1 MRIILSFVCLLIAG
15 TAAQA
20 GPGREA
26 LDRFMGE
33 LTTLEARFEQ
43 SVLDTEHSRQG
54 LFYGTFQLQR
64 PDRFRW
70 DYLVPE
76 RKQII
81 ADGRDLWVVDIELN
95 QITQHYQSL
104 ALKNTPASVLLSSEP
119 LEKTFEVVE
128 LGEKLE
134 MQWIEL
140 LPRDQE
146 SDVVRILLAFKG
158 DDLLR
163 LELIDAFGQIS
174 RFSFFEIKRN
184 PEIPAEQFD
193 YQPPEEWDVFSDY
206 RG

>member
-1 MRIILSFVCLLIAG
+1 MRILLSFICLLI
-15 TAAQA
+15 TSAASHA

-26 LDRFMGE
+26 LDRFMSE

-70 DYLVPE
+70 DYVEPE

-81 ADGRDLWVVDIELN
+81 ADGRDLWIVDVELN
-95 QITQHYQSL
+95 QITQHYQPL
-104 ALKNTPASVLLSSEP
+104 ALKNTPATVLLSNEP
-119 LEKTFEVVE
+119 LEKTFKIVE
-128 LGEKLE
+128 LGERLE

-140 LPRDQE
+140 LPLDQD
-146 SDVVRILLAFKG
+146 SDIVRILLAFKG
-158 DDLLR
+158 DNLLR

-174 RFSFFEIKRN
+174 RFSFFEIQRN
-184 PEIPAEQFD
+184 PALPAEQFD
-193 YQPPEEWDVFSDY
+193 YEPPEGWDVFSDY